1 MDLII
6 LVILMLFADSFLVT
20 LNKYIVTARNNSVR
34 IKFNKSSYQGG
45 QYATEFMLIVW
56 YAHLAVSLQNSFQ
69 LESQFKFPEKS
80 MLSECWLLL
89 FGLLK

>member
-45 QYATEFMLIVW
+45 QYATEFMLIV
-56 YAHLAVSLQNSFQ
+56 
-69 LESQFKFPEKS
+69 
-80 MLSECWLLL
+80 
-89 FGLLK
+89 